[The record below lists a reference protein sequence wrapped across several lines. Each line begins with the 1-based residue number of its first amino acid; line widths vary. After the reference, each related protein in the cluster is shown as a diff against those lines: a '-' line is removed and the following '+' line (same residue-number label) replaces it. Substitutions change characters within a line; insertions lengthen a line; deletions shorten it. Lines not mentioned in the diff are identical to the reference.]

1 VIRWAARAIPW
12 PRVIPAACLVLLL
25 MELVRRQ
32 PHSTWALE
40 GGAVGLVAGA
50 AAWSLDE
57 PAASVVDTSP
67 RSLAWRTCARLPAVG
82 LLLAAWALG
91 TFRCWPSLGGHG
103 PVVLLQGFAAVAV
116 ASGWATWRRAGG
128 VAMPGTVFA
137 AGVVPAAL
145 AWGLTP
151 TSEWIPLFPHVAA
164 QSSDWAASARGWS
177 IGGCLALVALAA
189 ALADARWWPVR
200 RPRGARSSALEPPCM
215 ATVIDTAEDRSA
227 DQTDCATALEW
238 KGEPKALTSR
248 VPRRED
254 GPAHWMPEG
263 TRAAARAPT
272 SGHHHPDGRT
282 LKA

>member
-189 ALADARWWPVR
+189 ALAD
-200 RPRGARSSALEPPCM
+200 
-215 ATVIDTAEDRSA
+215 DRSA